1 MPNSSPLHTIV
12 ARIEGSLGLPD
23 LMEQLADDLPPT
35 QLQSLMLAVYRR
47 MALARTPATVLER
60 FASDGFVRPS
70 PIAPTMLLQ
79 IDRTAFEYAEAMG
92 FGPVELSPLTPLAT
106 CTSVAPVD
114 PNNVV
119 STSRN
124 TEVVSDPTNVLALEC
139 ALRRRTLMQAEPRSS
154 AVVRLCAS
162 HRAVRGQR
170 FDVPGFTQH
179 FRLLA
184 LCSAGRDRGTL
195 RFECEAL
202 RDHLQVHLG
211 LLLALRVHPPH
222 HRIDAIAV
230 RIVDRS
236 GSHEPQLRAEVIEP
250 LRDEFTDVS
259 FEVVTDRDGAHEYY
273 PGLSFMLDAR
283 DPEGVVLPVADGGS
297 TDWTAQLLSNRK
309 ERLFISGI
317 GTELLCARF
326 GPTSKGT
333 KVALSSQ
340 GD

>member
-1 MPNSSPLHTIV
+1 MTDPDRLGTIV
-12 ARIEGSLGLPD
+12 ARIEASLGLRD
-23 LMEQLADDLPPT
+23 LTEQLADDLPPT

-47 MALARTPATVLER
+47 AALARTPATVLER
-60 FASDGFVRPS
+60 FASDDFVRPC
-70 PIAPTMLLQ
+70 PIAPTTLLR
-79 IDRTAFEYAEAMG
+79 IDRAAFEHAEAMG

-106 CTSVAPVD
+106 CVSVAPVD

-124 TEVVSDPTNVLALEC
+124 TEVVSDPTNVMALEC
-139 ALRRRTLMQAEPRSS
+139 ALRRRALLQGEPRS
-154 AVVRLCAS
+154 AEVVRLCAS

-170 FDVPGFTQH
+170 FDIPGFTQH

-202 RDHLQVHLG
+202 RDHLRVHLR
-211 LLLALRVHPPH
+211 LLLALRTGPHH

-236 GSHEPQLRAEVIEP
+236 GSHEARLRAEVIDP
-250 LRDEFTDVS
+250 LRDEFTDVG
-259 FEVVTDRDGAHEYY
+259 FEVVPDRGGAHEYY

-283 DPEGVVLPVADGGS
+283 DPEGVVLPIADGGS

-309 ERLFISGI
+309 ERLFISGV

-326 GPTSKGT
+326 GPDTARRG
-333 KVALSSQ
+333 
-340 GD
+340 